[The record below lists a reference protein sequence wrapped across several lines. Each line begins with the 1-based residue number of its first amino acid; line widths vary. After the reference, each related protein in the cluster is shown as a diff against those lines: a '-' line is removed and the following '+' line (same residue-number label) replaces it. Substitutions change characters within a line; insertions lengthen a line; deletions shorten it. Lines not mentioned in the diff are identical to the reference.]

1 MKAPEFPLRSRR
13 TDVRPECA
21 IEVNA
26 ETTPPIVALR
36 HVAFS
41 YPNGTEAI
49 GDLNLEMRRGEV
61 LSIVGPSGCGKSTLL
76 RLVAGLR
83 APSSGLIER
92 SYGQGERHGCSMVF
106 QEDTLLPWLKVK
118 DNVGMYYRFSGKRG
132 PEATAH
138 VAELLEMVKLSKYS
152 DYYPYQLSG
161 GMKRRVAMLTSIAP
175 LPDLLLLDEPF
186 SALDEPT
193 RIEVHQ
199 DLHML
204 IRRLGI
210 SALLVTHDL
219 AEAVTLSDR
228 VLVLSRPPSSVVE
241 EVVIPFGKDRDMT
254 NLRDDPRF
262 LEAYGHLWRTLKEQI
277 KWSR

>member
-1 MKAPEFPLRSRR
+1 MNAILDAAQATPRVERRDALPAIVEMRHISYRYPE
-13 TDVRPECA
+13 
-21 IEVNA
+21 
-26 ETTPPIVALR
+26 
-36 HVAFS
+36 
-41 YPNGTEAI
+41 GTHAI
-49 GDLNLEMRRGEV
+49 GDVNLDLRRGEV
-61 LSIVGPSGCGKSTLL
+61 VSIVGPSGCGKSTLL
-76 RLVAGLR
+76 RLVAALR
-83 APSSGLIER
+83 EPSSGIIKRHYGR
-92 SYGQGERHGCSMVF
+92 SDRHGCSMVF

-118 DNVGMYYRFSGKRG
+118 DNVGMYYRFRG
-132 PEATAH
+132 STGEDARRH
-138 VAELLEMVKLSKYS
+138 IAELLSMVGLSHFA
-152 DYYPYQLSG
+152 DFYPYQLSG
-161 GMKRRVAMLTSIAP
+161 GMRRRVAMLAAVAP

-228 VLVLSRPPSSVVE
+228 VLVLSRPPSAVVE
-241 EVVIPFGKDRDMT
+241 EVIVPFGRDRDMT

-262 LEAYGHLWRTLKEQI
+262 LDAYGHLWRTLKAQI
-277 KWSR
+277 QWAR